1 MTSSRKAAVTVGVLF
16 ILTFIT
22 STAAVGSTPARSSVA
37 VAATAGAA

>member
-1 MTSSRKAAVTVGVLF
+1 MTSSRKTALKVGVLF

-22 STAAVGSTPARSSVA
+22 SIAAAGSTPARSSVA